1 MSKKTPISFLERAKE
16 AILKRLEGADDP
28 RRKFD
33 YLMDPPNIKTSS
45 ILGEIQVDSVS
56 ESFWL
61 GETFPS
67 LDPLKTLS
75 HELAKWSP
83 SKTGK
88 GREQLT
94 ATMISEHKE
103 IIPMSITQLTKEKQK
118 KKEKD
123 ESD

>member
-1 MSKKTPISFLERAKE
+1 MDSDKPKKSIYDRIIDAV
-16 AILKRLEGADDP
+16 IKRIEGTDDP

-33 YLMDPPNIKTSS
+33 YLMDPPNIKTAS

-56 ESFWL
+56 ECCWL
-61 GETFPS
+61 GESFPS
-67 LDPLKTLS
+67 LEPLKALS
-75 HELAKWSP
+75 VELAKWSP

-88 GREQLT
+88 GRDQLT

-103 IIPMSITQLTKEKQK
+103 IIPMSITQLTDKKK
-118 KKEKD
+118 KKEKE